1 MRSIGLL
8 QQPLRAK
15 VRCGEYPKV
24 NDPETVIWRACQRSI
39 TAVDGLGALL
49 VAKGPRPPAPVYI
62 VDGTREILTSVV
74 LRSQGWDR

>member
-15 VRCGEYPKV
+15 VRGVEYPKV

-39 TAVDGLGALL
+39 TAVDGVGRA
-49 VAKGPRPPAPVYI
+49 ACC
-62 VDGTREILTSVV
+62 
-74 LRSQGWDR
+74 